1 MTPLEHRLT
10 LESTLKLQLKLSPK
24 LQQAI
29 KLLALPMLLL
39 QERVEE
45 ELVANPV
52 LEAVDPLERAAQTD
66 TDLNSKDRGDEAWEA
81 QRDFLPDETPKPDR
95 REEEHRSAETE
106 AADDGYVEGWE
117 AYVRYDPMIYRST
130 RPMEVR
136 EEDSYI
142 DRVVAD
148 PITLADHLNW
158 QLTLNCSDDRELI
171 IAQEIVG
178 NLDEDGYLRD
188 VDLSLLAEGLA
199 LKPKVTIEEVE
210 KVLSERVHGLD
221 PLGVGARSLSECLI
235 IQLRHAD
242 PTTNGSEEY
251 FPLAE
256 QIIANHL
263 PLVARRD
270 YRRIAGAL
278 NSTKEEV
285 REAVHLIASLDPKPA
300 RNFSGPRATYVRPD
314 VFIEKAGDDYRVYL
328 NEWGIP
334 RLRIS
339 SYYRN
344 VLNSGNVDR
353 ETRAFI
359 RDKVNSAVWFIK
371 NIDERRRTILRVTTY
386 IFQHQRKFLESGV
399 EGLKPLTLE
408 IVADELGINP
418 STVSRATSGK
428 YVQTPRGIFE
438 LKFFF
443 SGGLPTTSGKS
454 VSTTYIKERIR
465 KMITEE
471 DHPLSDTE
479 IVNRLKEEGG
489 FVLARRTVAKY
500 RNQMKIPSATKR
512 KPL

>member
-1 MTPLEHRLT
+1 MVAKEPRLILENSLR
-10 LESTLKLQLKLSPK
+10 LQLKLSPK

-39 QERVEE
+39 KERVEE
-45 ELVANPV
+45 ELVANPL
-52 LEAVDPLERAAQTD
+52 LEALDPLERADHTD

-81 QRDFLPDETPKPDR
+81 QRDFLPEENTRQDNSQEEGGQTDR
-95 REEEHRSAETE
+95 DKE
-106 AADDGYVEGWE
+106 GGLEGWE
-117 AYVRYDPMIYRST
+117 AYVRYDPMVYRSV

-148 PITLADHLNW
+148 STTLTDHLSW
-158 QLTLNCSDDRELI
+158 QLSLNCTNERERS
-171 IAQEIVG
+171 IAQVIVG
-178 NLDEDGYLRD
+178 SLSEDGYLRD
-188 VDLSLLAEGLA
+188 VDLAALAGGLK
-199 LKPKVTIEEVE
+199 LRPEVTAGEME
-210 KVLSERVHGLD
+210 KVLTERVHGLD
-221 PLGVGARSLSECLI
+221 PLGVGARTLKECLT
-235 IQLRHAD
+235 IQLRCAD
-242 PTTNGSEEY
+242 PVAGGGEALCA
-251 FPLAE
+251 LAE
-256 QIIANHL
+256 RIVAEHL

-278 NSTKEEV
+278 GSTEQDV

-300 RNFSGPRATYVRPD
+300 RNFSGQRATYVRPD
-314 VFIEKAGDDYRVYL
+314 VFVEKQGDDFRVYL

-339 SYYRN
+339 KYYRD
-344 VLNSGNVDR
+344 VLNSGEADR

-371 NIDERRRTILRVTTY
+371 NIDERRRTILRVTRY
-386 IFQHQRKFLESGV
+386 IFEHQRRFLSGGV

-408 IVADELGINP
+408 MVADELGVNP

-443 SGGLPTTSGKS
+443 SGGLPDTSGKS
-454 VSTTYIKERIR
+454 ISTTYIKERIR
-465 KMITEE
+465 KMIAEE
-471 DHPLSDTE
+471 ERPLSDAE
-479 IVNRLKEEGG
+479 IVDRLKEEDG

-500 RNQMKIPSATKR
+500 RNMMKIPSASKR

>member
-1 MTPLEHRLT
+1 VAPKEPRLT
-10 LESTLKLQLKLSPK
+10 LESSLKLQLKLSPK

-39 QERVEE
+39 KERVEQ

-52 LEAVDPLERAAQTD
+52 LEAEDPLERAAHTD
-66 TDLNSKDRGDEAWEA
+66 TDLNDHDRGDEAWEA
-81 QRDFLPDETPKPDR
+81 QRDYLPESPAQGDRGQDSYPD
-95 REEEHRSAETE
+95 AETAGTDSGE
-106 AADDGYVEGWE
+106 MEGWE
-117 AYVRYDPMIYRST
+117 AHVRYDPMVYRPV
-130 RPMEVR
+130 RPMETR

-148 PITLADHLNW
+148 PTSLTEHLYW
-158 QLTLNCSDDRELI
+158 QLTLNCTDDRELT
-171 IAQEIVG
+171 IAREIVG
-178 NLDEDGYLRD
+178 NLSEDGYLRD
-188 VDLSLLAEGLA
+188 VDLQPLAEGLN
-199 LKPKVTIEEVE
+199 LKPEVTVEEVE
-210 KVLSERVHGLD
+210 RVLTERVHGLD
-221 PLGVGARSLSECLI
+221 PLGVGARSLVECLT
-235 IQLRHAD
+235 IQLHHAD
-242 PTTNGSEEY
+242 PTPNGSEVY
-251 FPLAE
+251 FPLASA
-256 QIIANHL
+256 IIKEHL

-278 NSTKEEV
+278 GATEDEV
-285 REAVHLIASLDPKPA
+285 RQAVHLIASLDPKPA
-300 RNFSGPRATYVRPD
+300 RNYSGQRATYVRPD
-314 VFIEKAGDDYRVYL
+314 VFVEKTGDDYRVYL
-328 NEWGIP
+328 NEWGMP

-339 SYYRN
+339 KYYRN

-371 NIDERRRTILRVTTY
+371 NIDERRRTILRVTRF
-386 IFQHQRKFLESGV
+386 IFQHQRRFLEEGV

-408 IVADELGINP
+408 MVADELGVNP

-443 SGGLPTTSGKS
+443 SGGLPTTSGSS
-454 VSTTYIKERIR
+454 VSTTYIKEKIR
-465 KMITEE
+465 KMIAEE
-471 DHPLSDTE
+471 EQPLSDAE
-479 IVNRLKEEGG
+479 IVARLKQEEG

-500 RNQMKIPSATKR
+500 RNQMKIPPASKR

>member
-1 MTPLEHRLT
+1 MDTREPRLT
-10 LESTLKLQLKLSPK
+10 LENSLKLQLKLSPK

-39 QERVEE
+39 KERVDE

-52 LEAVDPLERAAQTD
+52 LEALDPLERAAQTD

-81 QRDFLPDETPKPDR
+81 QRDFLPGDNPR
-95 REEEHRSAETE
+95 QVSSQEEGGQTDGDPE
-106 AADDGYVEGWE
+106 AVMEGWE
-117 AYVRYDPMIYRST
+117 AHVRYDPMVYRSV

-142 DRVVAD
+142 DRVVANST
-148 PITLADHLNW
+148 TLNDHLYW
-158 QLTLNCSDDRELI
+158 QLSLNCTDERELAV
-171 IAQEIVG
+171 AQEIVG
-178 NLDEDGYLRD
+178 CLDSEGYLRD
-188 VDLSLLAEGLA
+188 VDLAALAGA
-199 LKPKVTIEEVE
+199 LKLKPEVTAEEVE
-210 KVLSERVHGLD
+210 KVLTERVHGLD
-221 PLGVGARSLSECLI
+221 PLGVGARSLKECLT
-235 IQLRHAD
+235 IQLRGAD
-242 PTTNGSEEY
+242 PVEGSDEALVA
-251 FPLAE
+251 LAE
-256 QIIANHL
+256 RIVAEHL

-278 NSTKEEV
+278 DSNEDEV
-285 REAVHLIASLDPKPA
+285 RAAVHLIASLDPKPA
-300 RNFSGPRATYVRPD
+300 RNYSGQRATYVRPD
-314 VFIEKAGDDYRVYL
+314 VFIEKQGDDFRVYL

-339 SYYRN
+339 KYYRD
-344 VLNSGNVDR
+344 VLNSGEADR

-371 NIDERRRTILRVTTY
+371 NIDERRRTILRVTRS
-386 IFQHQRKFLESGV
+386 IFEHQRQFLDNGV

-408 IVADELGINP
+408 MVADELGINP

-443 SGGLPTTSGKS
+443 SGGLPDTSGKS

-465 KMITEE
+465 KMLAEE
-471 DHPLSDTE
+471 EHPLSDAE
-479 IVNRLKEEGG
+479 IVDRLKKDDG

-500 RNQMKIPSATKR
+500 RNMMRIPPASKR